1 MESSASKVTPRVL
14 TTLKKGMDA
23 SPTEKQSTWTVS
35 VLDDGPQRSTAFLL
49 LTELQFVFLYPYF
62 YLATAGLNISQSTQ
76 RRLRFSW

>member
-14 TTLKKGMDA
+14 ITLKKGMDA
-23 SPTEKQSTWTVS
+23 SPTEKQSAGTVS
-35 VLDDGPQRSTAFLL
+35 VLDDGPQRSTTFLL
-49 LTELQFVFLYPYF
+49 LIELQFVFLHPYF